1 MTILGMMLGG
11 NMGRKPLRVF
21 NAVLRV
27 LGYDDEDR
35 ADQLG
40 RTPRT
45 IGRWD
50 KEDKER
56 PCVGHVLT
64 VEIRR
69 KHIRG
74 KTGGAGTKERI
85 TEVKRCRFCDHER
98 PGKTR
103 FFQVN

>member
-27 LGYDDEDR
+27 LGYGDEER

-40 RTPRT
+40 RDPRT

-50 KEDKER
+50 KEDKES
-56 PCVGHVLT
+56 PCDGHVFTRETL
-64 VEIRR
+64 R
-69 KHIRG
+69 KHFRG
-74 KTGGAGTKERI
+74 KTGGVGTKERI
-85 TEVKRCRFCDHER
+85 TEVRRCRFCAYEL

-103 FFQVN
+103 FFQIN